1 MKRRI
6 PMIIRQFPAYLT
18 LDYPLDT
25 QYSTNKIAFF
35 DIETTG
41 FVAETTYL
49 YLIGCI
55 YLKDATLHMIQWFSE
70 DIKEEAL
77 LIESFFNFIKDYD
90 LLIHYNGSGFD
101 IPYLTKKCELL
112 QLDYSFKDIQNLDL
126 YKKISPIKK
135 IFKLNNY
142 KQKTVEAFLKVNRK
156 DTFGGGELIEVYQS
170 YLGKRHIENLRKSRV
185 NKADNVTNDK
195 DTEVDKLLNTLLLH
209 NEDDI
214 KGLVQISPILYYCDL
229 FEKPFHIIQAG
240 VDDKKLIIRLEY
252 DFSLPIRV
260 SFGNDFIYINAY
272 ENSALITI
280 DIYDGELKF
289 FYDNYRDYYYLPD
302 EDRAIHKSLA
312 IYVDKDYRV
321 KAKPSNSYTRKE
333 GLFAPQYH
341 PIISP
346 YFKKENNDK
355 ITFVEVHTDFLLQEQ
370 NLTDYIRHILS
381 HISKAR

>member
-1 MKRRI
+1 
-6 PMIIRQFPAYLT
+6 MITRQFPLDFT
-18 LDYPLDT
+18 LDYPLDIEYGT
-25 QYSTNKIAFF
+25 SKIAFF

-55 YLKDATLHMIQWFSE
+55 YLKNTSLHMIQWFSE
-70 DIKEEAL
+70 DIREEAL
-77 LIESFFNFIKDYD
+77 LIESFFDFIKDYD
-90 LLIHYNGSGFD
+90 LLIHYNGLGFD
-101 IPYLTKKCELL
+101 IPYLSKKIEIL
-112 QLDYSFKDIQNLDL
+112 QLDYSLKDIQSLDY
-126 YKKISPIKK
+126 YKKISPIRK
-135 IFKLNNY
+135 IFKLDNY
-142 KQKTVEAFLKVNRK
+142 KQKTIEAFLKVKRE

-170 YLGKRHIENLRKSRV
+170 YLGKKQIENLKKSR
-185 NKADNVTNDK
+185 AHISNDLASIDK
-195 DTEVDKLLNTLLLH
+195 VSDADKLLNSLLLH
-209 NEDDI
+209 NEDDL

-229 FEKPFHIIQAG
+229 FIKPFQIIQAG

-252 DFSLPIRV
+252 DFNFPIRV
-260 SFGNDFIYINAY
+260 NFGNDFIYISAY

-280 DIYDGELKF
+280 DIYEGELKF

-321 KAKPSNSYTRKE
+321 KAKPSNSYTKKE

-341 PIISP
+341 ALISP
-346 YFKKENNDK
+346 YFKKEYNDK
-355 ITFVEVHTDFLLQEQ
+355 ITFVEIHTDFLLQEQ

-381 HISKAR
+381 HTI